1 MSRATGEMPFLD
13 HLEEL
18 RMRIL
23 KSAGALVLGIV
34 AGLVLVERFQLIVLL
49 KRPIEPYLPAGGKLI
64 VTGPT
69 EPVMIVLKLG
79 FTVGLI
85 LASPVLIYQLWA
97 FLSPALYA
105 REKKALVPGLL
116 IGLLLFMVGAALG
129 YIYVVPQAL
138 RVLFSFQSEALA
150 PFITYDKY
158 FSFLLQ
164 VVLAL
169 GISFELPL
177 VIILLSIFGVLTPQ
191 ALHRFRRFAIVLA
204 CIAGAVLSPGADV
217 ISMVMMTVPL
227 IFLYEVGVAGSA
239 IVYRRRK
246 RKEAGAAGTLALVFL
261 LLAAGG
267 AEAQEPVRRPP
278 PVQRD
283 TLLQVVRD
291 STRQARAQGQL
302 DTATAARL
310 GLPTAPTRTF
320 PPPDSIMEELLA
332 RPGFQAVRYRSDSAT
347 LFAEERRIQLR
358 WDALTQRGQSVME
371 ADSAI
376 TYDDSNC
383 LMTAGGN
390 PRLFDGPSVV
400 ISERISYDHCIRRAV
415 IANALTNF
423 QEGATTWFLRGTLA
437 QDSSSSRLY
446 ASSGEITSCDLPV
459 PHYHFSARQVKW
471 ISRTVLVARP
481 AVLYVRDVPIL
492 WLPFIFQDARPGR
505 RSGILV
511 PQFGINDIVRPN
523 GGYNRQVT
531 NVGYY
536 WAPNEYFDL
545 TARLDWYAN
554 RYTQYGIAGQY
565 RWLNRFVTGSVAYNR
580 TSENTG
586 QRSSNIRWD
595 HRQSFNLNTTLNLN
609 FNYASNSSV
618 VERNAIDPLL
628 STQSITSAL
637 NFTRRFGWGSLTLGG
652 NRRQSLND
660 RSVTQ
665 QFPAL
670 TLSPKPIDL
679 SRNITW
685 SPSVRLTRDEARN
698 TPRGFFKF
706 ANALGVLDSVA
717 ATENTRVS
725 AFNLDTPLR
734 VGGFNWRNTIAVTD
748 RLVEG
753 RQTFTFRED
762 NTATP
767 QPGDSVTVNRVVSGD
782 FSTGV
787 DWSTGI
793 NLPTLFRSTFKV
805 QPTLGIDNVVTGQP
819 FALRNRSTGGDY
831 VVQGKRFAFSLSASP
846 TLFARTGPIGPF
858 GGIRHSIAPVIN
870 WTWRPAADIAPEFA
884 RAIQQPGRPL
894 EFRSDPNQTASISLT
909 NTIEGKARL
918 APGDTTDPLNVRK
931 FRILSISTSQ
941 LAYDF
946 EQAKKPGRTGWITPS
961 ISNTFQSDLLPGFNL
976 SMSHDLWRGQ
986 VGTDT
991 ARFDPF
997 LSSVSAGFAVSG
1009 NTFRSV
1015 LAFFGLARGPTE
1027 TPDGQVRTQPPPT
1040 SYIADV
1046 GRRRAGTS
1054 FNTDQYAG
1062 SVSRGFSANFNYSL
1076 SRTRPTPGDDIE
1088 DPEARQNLGFST
1100 SFSPTPLWSLSW
1112 TAQYNITD
1120 RQFESHVLRLERDMH
1135 EWKASFNAVKNANGN
1150 FQFFFSIYLS
1160 DLPEVKFDYDQTTIE
1175 Q

>member
-1 MSRATGEMPFLD
+1 
-13 HLEEL
+13 
-18 RMRIL
+18 
-23 KSAGALVLGIV
+23 
-34 AGLVLVERFQLIVLL
+34 
-49 KRPIEPYLPAGGKLI
+49 

-105 REKKALVPGLL
+105 KEKKALVPGLM
-116 IGLLLFMVGAALG
+116 IGLLLFLVGAALG
-129 YIYVVPQAL
+129 YIYIVPQAL

-191 ALHRFRRFAIVLA
+191 ALHKFRRFAIVLA
-204 CIAGAVLSPGADV
+204 CIAGAVLSPGADI

-239 IVYRRRK
+239 IVHRRRK
-246 RKEAGAAGTLALVFL
+246 RREASASSLALVFL
-261 LLAAGG
+261 LLAGG
-267 AEAQEPVRRPP
+267 TVLEAQEPGRPP
-278 PVQRD
+278 RLPP
-283 TLLQVVRD
+283 RD
-291 STRQARAQGQL
+291 SAGRVQPDTNRPRTPGQL
-302 DTATAARL
+302 DTATAARM

-320 PPPDSIMEELLA
+320 PTPDSIIEQLLA
-332 RPGFQAVRYRSDSAT
+332 RPGFQAVRYRADSAT
-347 LFAEERRIQLR
+347 LYAEERRIQLR
-358 WDALTQRGQSVME
+358 WEALTQRGQSIME

-383 LMTAGGN
+383 IMTAGGS
-390 PRLFDGPSVV
+390 PRLFDGPSIV
-400 ISERISYDHCIRRAV
+400 ISEQISYNHCIRRAV

-423 QEGATTWFLRGTLA
+423 QEGGTTWFLRGTLA

-446 ASSGEITSCDLPV
+446 ATSGEITSCDLPV

-471 ISRTVLVARP
+471 ISKTVMVARP

-505 RSGILV
+505 RSGILI

-565 RWLNRFVTGSVAYNR
+565 RWLNRFLTGSVAYNR

-586 QRSSNIRWD
+586 QRTTNIRWD

-618 VERNAIDPLL
+618 VRRNAIDPLL
-628 STQSITSAL
+628 STQNITSAL
-637 NFTRRFGWGSLTLGG
+637 NFTRRFNWGSMTIGG
-652 NRRQSLND
+652 NRRQSLTD

-670 TLSPKPIDL
+670 TISPKPLDI

-685 SPSVRLTRDEARN
+685 SPSVRFTRDEARN
-698 TPRGFFKF
+698 TPRGIFVV
-706 ANALGVLDSVA
+706 ANALGGLDTVA
-717 ATENTRVS
+717 ATEDTRVS

-734 VGGFNWRNTIAVTD
+734 FGGFNWRNSVGVTD
-748 RLVEG
+748 RLARG
-753 RQTFTFRED
+753 RQTFTFKED

-767 QPGDSVTVNRVVSGD
+767 QPGDSVTVTRVVDGD

-787 DWSTGI
+787 DWNTGI

-805 QPTLGIDNVVTGQP
+805 QPTLGIDNVVNGQP
-819 FALRNRSTGGDY
+819 FALRNRNTGGDY
-831 VVQGKRFAFSLSASP
+831 IVQGKRFAFSMSASP
-846 TLFARTGPIGPF
+846 TLFGRLGAVGPF
-858 GGIRHSIAPVIN
+858 GGIRHSIAPVLN
-870 WTWRPAADIAPEFA
+870 WTYRPAADISPEFA
-884 RAIQQPGRPL
+884 RAIQQPGRPIEL
-894 EFRSDPNQTASISLT
+894 RSDPNQTASISLT
-909 NTIEGKARL
+909 NTFEGKARL
-918 APGDTTDPLNVRK
+918 APGDTTDPMNVRK
-931 FRILSISTSQ
+931 YRILSISTSQ

-976 SMSHDLWRGQ
+976 SMTHDLWRGT

-991 ARFDPF
+991 AQFDPF
-997 LSSVSAGFAVSG
+997 LANMSAGFAVSG
-1009 NTFRSV
+1009 NTFRSI
-1015 LAFFGLARGPTE
+1015 LSIFGLARRATE
-1027 TPDGQVRTQPPPT
+1027 PPAGQERDRQSQPT
-1040 SYIADV
+1040 SYVADV
-1046 GRRRAGTS
+1046 GRRRAGTF
-1054 FNTDQYAG
+1054 FNTDQYATG
-1062 SVSRGFSANFNYSL
+1062 LGRGFTANFNYTL
-1076 SRTRPTPGDDIE
+1076 SRTRPTPGDNVA
-1088 DPEARQNLGFST
+1088 DPDPTQNLGFST

-1120 RQFESHVLRLERDMH
+1120 RQFESHVVRLERDMH

-1175 Q
+1175 R